1 MSIANNIKAI
11 ILKILT
17 KKKSIDFDL
26 KSTNKVL
33 MLRYDRIGD
42 MIITTPVFRELKR
55 AFPNIEINV
64 LASKSNS
71 IVLANNP
78 NVDNV
83 YLNNKHNFFAD
94 IPLLLKLRRERIDVC
109 FEFDHSVVRHAILRL
124 IIINPKKVISIK
136 KYGRYGVNA
145 NQLDLYDYYTDSLNQ
160 SHFRDIWLN
169 ILSPYGIMPQS
180 NKYEIFI
187 EEVHEIQAKQYL
199 KQFKNKLLFGI
210 NLEGAVKGKKIQYQN
225 LNEICKGLFEIN
237 NNIHIFIIHAPEKE
251 NDILKKLEK
260 MNLDYVTKSYKTID
274 ILALS
279 ALIKNLDIIITPDT
293 SIVHIASTFNKPVVS
308 IHEDNLESYKLF
320 APISDLKRTIFSGN
334 RNSIQKFSV
343 KQLLTAT
350 KELVDLLPNESFK
363 SQD

>member
-1 MSIANNIKAI
+1 MSLGNNLKAI
-11 ILKILT
+11 FLKILT
-17 KKKSIDFDL
+17 KKRSVEFDL
-26 KSTNKVL
+26 KHTNKVL

-55 AFPNIEINV
+55 AYPNIEINV

-71 IVLANNP
+71 IVLKNNP

-136 KYGRYGVNA
+136 KYGRYGVSA
-145 NQLDLYDYYTDSLNQ
+145 SQLDLYDYYTDSLSY

-169 ILSPYGIMPQS
+169 MLSPFGVKPLS
-180 NKYEIFI
+180 NKYDIFFDK
-187 EEVHEIQAKQYL
+187 VHEIQSKKYLRQY
-199 KQFKNKLLFGI
+199 KNKLLFGI
-210 NLEGAVKGKKIQYQN
+210 NLEGAVKGKKIQYQY

-237 NNIHIFIIHAPEKE
+237 NNIHIVIIHPPEKE
-251 NDILKKLEK
+251 NDILNKLEK
-260 MNLDYVTKSYKTID
+260 MNLNYVTKSYTTNN
-274 ILALS
+274 ILSLS

-308 IHEDNLESYKLF
+308 IHEDNLDSFKLF
-320 APISDLKRTIFSGN
+320 APTSDFKRTIFSTH
-334 RNSIQKFSV
+334 RNSLQKFSV
-343 KQLLTAT
+343 KQLLKAT
-350 KELVDLLPNESFK
+350 EELVDLLPNESFK
-363 SQD
+363 SRN